1 MLPTTKTAIMMG
13 FARTVDSEHAER
25 SDKRIAKR
33 VAFGQQALKTLGRLP
48 SLSGERYALVSPTAR
63 YGAMIEGYKITK
75 LADRVS
81 NDTKREFSLPRRA
94 MSMASS
100 RGRVTPDMVSSLM
113 SFFREDMETLAHH
126 LRLSFLPEKISAKE
140 ALPILERIASE
151 RRIAPPTGADV
162 AAVIRAA
169 NPGSG
174 HAGGR
179 PRKVRTF
186 TGTLSGHSRPYTST
200 AIVEPSV
207 PTQVSR
213 VTDLPAPTFGAGAN
227 DVAALLDAF
236 HAATLRQS
244 AEVSA

>member
-1 MLPTTKTAIMMG
+1 MLPTTKTAIMM
-13 FARTVDSEHAER
+13 AVAHTNTSEHAER

-33 VAFGQQALKTLGRLP
+33 VAFGQQALKNLGRLP
-48 SLSGERYALVSPTAR
+48 SLSGERYALVSPSAR
-63 YGAMIEGYKITK
+63 YSAMQEAYRLTRV
-75 LADRVS
+75 ADRVS

-100 RGRVTPDMVSSLM
+100 RGRITPDMVSSLM
-113 SFFREDMETLAHH
+113 SFFREDMESLAHH

-151 RRIAPPTGADV
+151 RRIAPPTAADV
-162 AAVIRAA
+162 SAVIRVA

-186 TGTLSGHSRPYTST
+186 TGTLSGHSRLYAST

-207 PTQVSR
+207 PSQTSR
-213 VTDLPAPTFGAGAN
+213 MPAVPAPTFGAGESN
-227 DVAALLDAF
+227 TAALLDAF

-244 AEVSA
+244 VEVSV